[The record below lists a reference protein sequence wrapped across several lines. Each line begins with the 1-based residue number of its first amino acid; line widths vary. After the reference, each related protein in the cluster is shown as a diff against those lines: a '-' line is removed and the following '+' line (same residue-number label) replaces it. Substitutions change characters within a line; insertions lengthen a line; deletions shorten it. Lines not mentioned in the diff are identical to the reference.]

1 MKYPFVII
9 KKVGGEW
16 WYHGADK
23 DLESASKVLF
33 YLEQT
38 SGSAVTDARIVEVKD
53 QYQLDQLRKTV
64 NNLPNSL

>member
-38 SGSAVTDARIVEVKD
+38 PGSAVTDARIVEVKD
-53 QYQLDQLRKTV
+53 RYQLDKLRETV